1 MSDVKNDLKD
11 AFGEFIT
18 RRTTVTV
25 IPATVTSVNESGEVC
40 DVTDVEGNEIFD
52 VRLKAIVDGSSQE
65 FLIVPAVDSAVL
77 IGNIGNSPNAW
88 FVVEVSRVTKVVMQV
103 SNTRY
108 QLDASGILLMRNETT
123 LKTILN
129 DLISQIKLITVPVTT
144 APGTSGT
151 PVNAAALEAIKIK
164 VDEVLN

>member
-1 MSDVKNDLKD
+1 MSDAKEDLKNALD
-11 AFGEFIT
+11 EFIN

-25 IPATVTSVNESGEVC
+25 MPATVTSVDENGRTCEVE
-40 DVTDVEGNEIFD
+40 DMDGNEIFE
-52 VRLKAIVDGSSQE
+52 VRLRAAIDGSNQGFVVIPTVGST
-65 FLIVPAVDSAVL
+65 VL

-88 FVVEVSRVTKVVMQV
+88 FVVEVSEVTKVIMQV

-108 QLDASGILLMRNETT
+108 QLDASGILLQRNEQT

-129 DLISQIKLITVPVTT
+129 ALIDEIKLLTVPVTT

-151 PVNAAALEAIKIK
+151 PVNVAALEAIKIK